1 MKYCSIYICWIIIV
15 VIINSLDSGVSNLLL
30 SCCGMNLSMDLC
42 RMNLL
47 LDHCGMNL
55 SLDHCG
61 MNLSIDHN
69 LGHYP
74 SYNIFPTKKAN
85 ISLTYLK
92 VKVANI
98 SRI

>member
-15 VIINSLDSGVSNLLL
+15 VIIDSLDSGVSNLLL
-30 SCCGMNLSMDLC
+30 SCCGINLSI
-42 RMNLL
+42 
-47 LDHCGMNL
+47 DHCGMDL

-74 SYNIFPTKKAN
+74 SYNIFPTSMSASAHFLSGCTTETN
-85 ISLTYLK
+85 TQTSILITW
-92 VKVANI
+92 
-98 SRI
+98 